1 MSATDESGNQDS
13 RGLAVILKKGREKPV
28 RQRHPWVYSGAIRRI
43 PAEFTDGDIVPV
55 VDAKGAWLAW
65 GYLNRR
71 SQIQVRLLSWDPN
84 ETIDDGFWR
93 RRLAQAIRGRRDL
106 ATGDTDV
113 YRLIHAES
121 DYLPGLTVDRYADY
135 LVLQAGTLG
144 VDRRKR
150 MIAGHLRDL
159 TGCAGVIERSD
170 TTQRKQ
176 EGLPEASGLLAGDPP
191 PALVEAQENS
201 LRFLVDLKGGQK
213 TGFYADQRANRVR
226 VAAYC
231 EGKEVL
237 NVFSYTG
244 AFGVYALA
252 AGATRVT
259 NIDASIPALELGEE
273 NLRLN
278 GFDPD
283 VQAESL
289 AGDAFQILRDWRAA
303 DGPRFDV
310 IILDPPKFATSKRSV
325 ERALRGYKDINLLA
339 MGLLRPGGVLATF
352 SCSGLIDAALFQKV
366 IFGAALDAG
375 RPVQILEW
383 LHQGSDHP
391 VAVTFPEG
399 QYLKG
404 LLCRVV

>member
-1 MSATDESGNQDS
+1 MSAIGENESGRDH
-13 RGLAVILKKGREKPV
+13 GPAVVLKKGRDKPV

-43 PAEFTDGDIVPV
+43 PDELADGDIVPV
-55 VDAKGAWLAW
+55 VNANGAWLAW

-71 SQIQVRLLSWDPN
+71 SQIQVRLLSLDPD
-84 ETIDDGFWR
+84 EIIDDGFWR
-93 RRLAQAIRGRRDL
+93 RRLAQAIQARRDL
-106 ATGDTDV
+106 ITGDTDV
-113 YRLIHAES
+113 YRLVHGES

-135 LVLQAGTLG
+135 LVLQAGALG
-144 VDRRKR
+144 IDRRKE
-150 MIAGHLRDL
+150 MLAAHLREL

-170 TTQRKQ
+170 MAQRKQ
-176 EGLPEASGLLAGDPP
+176 EGLAMASGLLAGDEPP
-191 PALVEAQENS
+191 SRVEVRENG
-201 LRFLVDLKGGQK
+201 LRFLVDLARGQK
-213 TGFYADQRANRVR
+213 TGFYADQRANRSR

-231 EGKEVL
+231 RGKKAL

-244 AFGVYALA
+244 AFSVYALA
-252 AGATRVT
+252 AGATHVT

-283 VQAESL
+283 AQAESL
-289 AGDAFQILRDWRAA
+289 AGDAFQILRDWRTPG
-303 DGPRFDV
+303 GPRFDV
-310 IILDPPKFATSKRSV
+310 VILDPPKFATSKRSV
-325 ERALRGYKDINLLA
+325 DRALRGYKDINLLA
-339 MGLLRPGGVLATF
+339 MGLLRPGGVLVTF

-366 IFGAALDAG
+366 IFGAALDAE

-404 LLCRVV
+404 LVCRVV

>member
-1 MSATDESGNQDS
+1 MSETGGNEDQGG
-13 RGLAVILKKGREKPV
+13 RAPAVTLKPGREKPV

-43 PAEFTDGDIVPV
+43 PKEFADGDIVPV
-55 VDAKGAWLAW
+55 TDARGAWLAW

-71 SQIQVRLLSWDPN
+71 SQIQVRLLSWDPDEVIN
-84 ETIDDGFWR
+84 DAFWR
-93 RRLAQAIRGRRDL
+93 NRLAQAIRARCDVAGR
-106 ATGDTDV
+106 DTDV
-113 YRLIHAES
+113 YRLVHAES

-135 LVLQAGTLG
+135 LVLQAGALG
-144 VDRRKR
+144 IDRRKA
-150 MIAGHLRDL
+150 MLTGHLQEL
-159 TGCAGVIERSD
+159 TGCAGVLERSD
-170 TTQRKQ
+170 MVQRKQ
-176 EGLPEASGLLAGDPP
+176 EGLGEASGLLAGDAPP
-191 PALVEAQENS
+191 SQVEVQENG
-201 LRFLVDLKGGQK
+201 LRFLVDLAGGQK
-213 TGFYADQRANRVR
+213 TGFYADQRANRAR

-231 EGKEVL
+231 HGKEIL

-252 AGATRVT
+252 RGATHVT

-283 VQAESL
+283 AQSESL

-303 DGPRFDV
+303 GGPHFDV

-325 ERALRGYKDINLLA
+325 DRALRGYKDINLLA

-366 IFGAALDAG
+366 IFGAAIDA
-375 RPVQILEW
+375 RRSVQILEW
-383 LHQGSDHP
+383 LHQGADHP

-404 LLCRVV
+404 LVCRVV

>member
-1 MSATDESGNQDS
+1 MSETDESEDQGGRDP
-13 RGLAVILKKGREKPV
+13 AVTLKPGREKPV

-43 PAEFTDGDIVPV
+43 PKTFADGDVVPV
-55 VDAKGAWLAW
+55 ADAKGAWLAQ

-71 SQIQVRLLSWDPN
+71 SQIQVRLLSWDPD
-84 ETIDDGFWR
+84 EAIDDAFWR
-93 RRLAQAIRGRRDL
+93 QRLAQAIRGRRDL
-106 ATGDTDV
+106 AGSGTNV
-113 YRLIHAES
+113 YRLVHAES

-144 VDRRKR
+144 MDRRKR
-150 MIAGHLRDL
+150 MIAAHLREL

-170 TTQRKQ
+170 TAQRKQ
-176 EGLPEASGLLAGDPP
+176 EGLPEASGLLAGEPP
-191 PALVEAQENS
+191 PPRVEVQENG
-201 LRFLVDLKGGQK
+201 LRFLVDLEGGQK

-226 VAAYC
+226 AAAYC
-231 EGKEVL
+231 AGKDIL

-252 AGATRVT
+252 RDAAHVI

-310 IILDPPKFATSKRSV
+310 IILDPPKLATSKRSV

-339 MGLLRPGGVLATF
+339 MRLLRPGGVLVTF

-375 RPVQILEW
+375 RQVQILEW

-404 LLCRVV
+404 LICRVV